1 MTTSLDECWQAYSV
15 DQVES
20 DASTLNRVQRRRA
33 FMSGAMACL
42 ELMKSGRDEKSLMA
56 EIVLYGRAVGSAAE
70 GV

>member
-1 MTTSLDECWQAYSV
+1 MATSLDECWHEYAV
-15 DQVES
+15 DHIDR
-20 DASTLNRVQRRRA
+20 DASTVNRIQRRRA